1 MFLSHSLVSTYATE
15 KCAAP
20 TRFHTLE
27 DPNDCPEPS
36 RMTDASSPLFDPPTE
51 NPGFEPVASVSELV
65 EGKVLQR
72 VRPSGDAVC
81 LVRYKGEISALSDIC
96 THQHFSMS
104 LGDLLEDGTLQCAWH
119 GARYDCKS
127 GEVKQIPATA
137 PLPVFHVRLD
147 GDTILVGPRCERIDE
162 KSKVSTVR
170 VP

>member
-1 MFLSHSLVSTYATE
+1 
-15 KCAAP
+15 
-20 TRFHTLE
+20 
-27 DPNDCPEPS
+27 
-36 RMTDASSPLFDPPTE
+36 MTDASSPIFDPPTE
-51 NPGFEPVASVSELV
+51 NSGFQPVASVNELI

-104 LGDLLEDGTLQCAWH
+104 LGDLLDDGTLQCAWH

-127 GEVKQIPATA
+127 GEVKQVPATA
-137 PLPVFHVRLD
+137 PLPVFQVRLD
-147 GDTILVGPRCERIDE
+147 GETIMVGPRCQRIGGKYE
-162 KSKVSTVR
+162 ASTVR